1 VTDVQPTTQTP
12 TGFQPSVTSKVDE
25 LTRDAITSRDA
36 VRDALKNLRH
46 ERSELATRIK
56 ELVKEEEKLARIVR
70 NLERMSENGEVSA
83 PG

>member
-1 VTDVQPTTQTP
+1 MTDVQPTT
-12 TGFQPSVTSKVDE
+12 PSVTSKVDE

-36 VRDALKNLRH
+36 VRDSLKNLRFK
-46 ERSELATRIK
+46 RTELAAQIK

-83 PG
+83 PE